1 MRNSSRIL
9 TGGAMMLFFLTLC
22 LSVQSLLGGSALAAS
37 DGLLKLYPEKTPELS
52 GSLIPGDGE
61 NQSVPVTADGNISDW
76 LSPREEQEIQ
86 PPSQEGAQDREYAV
100 SGKVNVL
107 IYHTH
112 TNEAYRQTPE
122 DSYEPSG
129 TDRTKDHE
137 KSVVRVGEEL
147 KTCLESYGYTVIH
160 DTTDHE
166 PPKLTTAYDRSLAT
180 IEQYKEKYPEIQIFI
195 DVHRDSLGLENM
207 QDDVV
212 EIDGKRCAKVMFVVG
227 QGIKYDDKPDF
238 DTNNALAES
247 LTAKLNGYTKGLCK
261 SPRIRTGRYNQQV
274 GKYCMLIEVGH
285 DANTLQDALN
295 SIPYVAK
302 AMNETI
308 QMSN

>member
-1 MRNSSRIL
+1 MKNTSRIL
-9 TGGAMMLFFLTLC
+9 TGGAMLLFFLTLC
-22 LSVQSLLGGSALAAS
+22 LSVQGLLGGDAFAAAE
-37 DGLLKLYPEKTPELS
+37 GFLTLYPEETAELS
-52 GSLIPGDGE
+52 GALIPGGE
-61 NQSVPVTADGNISDW
+61 EASIPVTADGNISDW
-76 LSPREEQEIQ
+76 LSPKEEQAQQKPSTQ
-86 PPSQEGAQDREYAV
+86 PSENYAV

-112 TNEAYRQTPE
+112 TNEAYRQAEGYT
-122 DSYEPSG
+122 YEPSG

-147 KTCLESYGYTVIH
+147 KACLESYGFTVVH

-166 PPKLTTAYDRSLAT
+166 PPKLNTAYDRSLAT
-180 IEQYKEKYPEIQIFI
+180 IRRYQEKYPEIDIFI

-207 QDDVV
+207 EDDVV

-227 QGIKYDDKPDF
+227 QGQKYDDKPDF
-238 DTNNALAES
+238 DTNYHLAEM
-247 LTAKLNGYTKGLCK
+247 LTGKLNAYAKGFCK
-261 SPRIRTGRYNQQV
+261 APRVRTGRYNQQV

-295 SIPYVAK
+295 AIPYVAK
-302 AMNETI
+302 S
-308 QMSN
+308 MSEVIEIS